1 MPKLK
6 KVRIINFKYSN
17 NRQYI
22 DDTFNLHNEN
32 AISFFQNGGGKTV
45 TCKLLLLPFLWKHK
59 KHFELSAATWYKT
72 FDGPTYVMEEY
83 TLNESEKMLLVA
95 AIHRE
100 SKDKE
105 ENDVSRYVFVSVY
118 KNSSDEF
125 SFENFPVKNENG
137 EIIKPYDL
145 YNKFKNNNNVRCFNN
160 RAQSGSNKTYND
172 YVEYL
177 NSYNFNVKFYSEITP
192 LILSSEGGISEAF
205 ASYKNTDMLL
215 KEFIVPIMTGK
226 IPESEKMINS
236 IAEQISKIAINEIK
250 NAEDLQNL
258 ENFNKFIDELN
269 VLLDLVKEREENN
282 ENLKIENSKLVYVF
296 EETKNLKSKIADEI
310 TKYKQE
316 LNDKEVY
323 LKETRYKKDSYLLT
337 KKIKENDSNKEALM
351 NAKNEL
357 DKIEQEYKNLTDSIE
372 YFKAYTYFSEIL
384 NLENELEIL
393 ELEKKPYQ
401 EKYKELQHRYDIF
414 ARKLYSI
421 INNNLLTVSNNIE
434 YINNEIGNLNKT
446 KKELQ
451 EKSVLNK
458 RRIAEIEK
466 ETKNLQSQLWHYEKD
481 IEEFNNAYK
490 SFQFQKCLM
499 MSPLINQ
506 QMEDYEKSI
515 DSKIISLKNDI
526 NTCTEKIK
534 DLQTELQNNKQNKK
548 ILDESLKNL
557 NLSLIT
563 KKKDKEDA
571 EKSIRIMKEE
581 MTNIGLNDDDFS
593 SLEIIQNKVSR
604 INEAIDAEQSTLSVE
619 ITNIKNYL
627 KNLQNKNV
635 DIDEN
640 LNRILDEN
648 NIIFKSGLN
657 YLAKFNNNEEE
668 RKALYLRIPYI
679 IYSII
684 VTRKEYER
692 LSNITN
698 NNLSSF
704 CTPIIIE
711 EDLHSISI
719 NIKNSLYFSS
729 NLIIYGGNPDEV
741 YNNNFFENEIKKTN
755 KKLEEK
761 ESQKSV
767 LNNKKTSC
775 LNLINEINK
784 FKSSYDDINIVSC
797 LNQEISEISNEI
809 YLLEKQ
815 INQCSSRNEE
825 ISSEIEIL
833 NNKIS
838 MLEKSYDE
846 VDKEKSMFFKIK
858 NSIGD
863 YTQLNNDIES
873 LENEKDVLNKNI
885 DNNGLEIETISDSIR
900 DLSVK
905 NNGLQIEKN
914 NLENKINYYLNYKN
928 DEHPDLSYNI
938 ESLENELNDIS
949 IKMNKDFD
957 IQRIDND
964 IKKAKS
970 SLANKKLNFK
980 KYEHIDK
987 QNYLN
992 VNWCSFDLDKNEEIS
1007 KELLVKKTQ
1016 KNDVVNSL
1024 NNKIEKCNQEIKNKS
1039 DEIIKKYDKS
1049 YAIDVILFDFDT
1061 EIKMCENNI
1070 QTIKGNLISIEKDL
1084 NHLQKY
1090 LSAKESKMIIC
1101 ETISNLSFDI
1111 IVDINNYSSLY
1122 EDIRGDIN
1130 KIKSQSDKINVKI
1143 SKEINYIENNFK
1155 NIDKLSSCV
1164 NNIVNNEKEKLLIS
1178 SNLVRIIYKIQESIN
1193 SMNQKVKFINE
1204 LKKELVTLTTT
1215 YADKL
1220 VDELKLLVKVARRNY
1235 IINEKTDKK
1244 VELIKVI
1251 IPQEYYPT
1259 NLEDALNDIITSA
1272 KENKDENSI
1281 NEFIKN
1287 KVNSYFIL
1295 YNYTHINEFGI
1306 KLKKKDANA
1315 WTEISYSN
1323 FVNSELSGAQKMIVS
1338 LILIQTFKEFENEE
1352 EYECSK
1358 HINSSCFL
1366 LQDNPFSKI
1375 QTCEYVD
1382 IFFKLAE
1389 KYGIQLW
1396 SWTDVKDAHIIDLHN
1411 VVFTISIK
1419 QSNGKEYNQVTT
1431 ENVILQEDNEVH
1443 EIKYEQIS
1451 LF

>member
-22 DDTFNLHNEN
+22 DDTFDLYNEN

-45 TCKLLLLPFLWKHK
+45 TCKLLLLPFLWKQK
-59 KHFELSAATWYKT
+59 KHFEWCAATWYKT
-72 FDGPTYVMEEY
+72 FDGPTYLMEEY
-83 TLNESEKMLLVA
+83 TLNESEKILLVA
-95 AIHRE
+95 SIHRE

-105 ENDVSRYVFVSVY
+105 ENDVSRYIFVSVY

-145 YNKFKNNNNVRCFNN
+145 YAKLKNNNNVRCFHN

-192 LILSSEGGISEAF
+192 LILGSEGGISEAF
-205 ASYKNTDMLL
+205 TSYKNTDILL
-215 KEFIVPIMTGK
+215 REFIIPIMTGK
-226 IPESEKMINS
+226 IPESEEMINS
-236 IAEQISKIAINEIK
+236 ITEQISKIVINEVR

-258 ENFNKFIDELN
+258 ENFNRFIDELN
-269 VLLDLVKEREENN
+269 VLLNLVKEREEND

-296 EETKNLKSKIADEI
+296 EETKKLKSKIANEI
-310 TKYKQE
+310 TKYQQE
-316 LNDKEVY
+316 LNDKDTY
-323 LKETRYKKDSYLLT
+323 LKETRYKKDSYFLT
-337 KKIKENDSNKEALM
+337 KKVRENDSNKEALV

-357 DKIEQEYKNLTDSIE
+357 NKMELEYKSLADSVE
-372 YFKAYTYFSEIL
+372 YFKAYICFSEIL
-384 NLENELEIL
+384 SLESELDRLEI
-393 ELEKKPYQ
+393 EKKPYQ
-401 EKYKELQHRYDIF
+401 EKHKELQLRYDMF
-414 ARKLYSI
+414 AKKLYSI
-421 INNNLLTVSNNIE
+421 INDNLLTINSNIE
-434 YINNEIGNLNKT
+434 HINNEICSLNNRKQELLEKNIFN
-446 KKELQ
+446 KK
-451 EKSVLNK
+451 
-458 RRIAEIEK
+458 RINEIEK
-466 ETKNLQSQLWHYEKD
+466 EKEKLLLKLWHYERD
-481 IEEFNNAYK
+481 IEEFNNTYK
-490 SFQFQKCLM
+490 NFQFQKCLM
-499 MSPLINQ
+499 ISPLINQ
-506 QMEDYEKSI
+506 EMEDYEKSI
-515 DSKIISLKNDI
+515 ANILLSTKKDIS
-526 NTCTEKIK
+526 TCIEKIK
-534 DLQTELQNNKQNKK
+534 DLQTESQNNKANKK
-548 ILDESLKNL
+548 ELDESLKKL
-557 NLSLIT
+557 NFSLIT

-571 EKSIRIMKEE
+571 EESIKTIKKE
-581 MTNIGLNDDDFS
+581 MANIDLYDDDFS
-593 SLEIIQNKVSR
+593 SLEIIKNKASR
-604 INEAIDAEQSTLSVE
+604 VNDTIDTEQSALSVE
-619 ITNIKNYL
+619 IINIKKYL

-648 NIIFKSGLN
+648 NITFKSGLN
-657 YLAKFNNNEEE
+657 YLTKFNNNEEE
-668 RKALYLRIPYI
+668 RRTLYFKIPYI
-679 IYSII
+679 VYSII
-684 VTRKEYER
+684 MTKKEYEK
-692 LSNITN
+692 LCSITN

-711 EDLHSISI
+711 EDLYNISI
-719 NIKNSLYFSS
+719 DTKNSVYFSS
-729 NLIIYGGNPDEV
+729 DLIIYGGKPDEV
-741 YNNNFFENEIKKTN
+741 YNNNFFENEIEKTN

-784 FKSSYDDINIVSC
+784 FENSYADINIISN
-797 LNQEISEISNEI
+797 LDQEISEISNKI
-809 YLLEKQ
+809 YSLEEQ
-815 INQCSSRNEE
+815 INQYSSRNEE
-825 ISSEIEIL
+825 ILSEIEIL
-833 NNKIS
+833 NSEIS
-838 MLEKSYDE
+838 RLEKSHNE
-846 VDKEKSMFFKIK
+846 TDKENNMFFKIK

-863 YTQLNNDIES
+863 YTQLNNDIDS
-873 LENEKDVLNKNI
+873 LEIEKEKLNK
-885 DNNGLEIETISDSIR
+885 DTNNNEFELETISDSIR
-900 DLSVK
+900 DLSIK
-905 NNGLQIEKN
+905 NNRLQIDRN
-914 NLENKINYYLNYKN
+914 NLDDKINYYVNYKN
-928 DEHPDLSYNI
+928 NERPDFSYNV
-938 ESLENELNDIS
+938 ESLENELKNIS
-949 IKMNKDFD
+949 VEMNKDSD

-964 IKKAKS
+964 IKKTKS
-970 SLANKKLNFK
+970 LLINKRTSFRN
-980 KYEHIDK
+980 YEHIDK

-992 VNWCSFDLDKNEEIS
+992 INWSTFDLDKNEKLV
-1007 KELLVKKTQ
+1007 KELIEKKTE
-1016 KNDVVNSL
+1016 KKAFVNSL
-1024 NNKIEKCNQEIKNKS
+1024 NDKIEKCNQEIKNKS
-1039 DEIIKKYDKS
+1039 DEIIKKYGKD
-1049 YAIDVILFDFDT
+1049 YTTDVILFDFDA
-1061 EIKMCENNI
+1061 EIRMCENNI
-1070 QTIKGNLISIEKDL
+1070 QTIKENIISAGKDL
-1084 NHLQKY
+1084 DHLKKY
-1090 LSAKESKMIIC
+1090 LSAKESKMIIY

-1111 IVDINNYSSLY
+1111 VVDINNYSSLY
-1122 EDIRGDIN
+1122 EDIGGVVS

-1143 SKEINYIENNFK
+1143 SKKINHIENEFK
-1155 NIDKLSSCV
+1155 SIDKLSSCV
-1164 NNIVNNEKEKLLIS
+1164 NNIVKTEKEKLNS
-1178 SNLVRIIYKIQESIN
+1178 SNLNRIIYKIQESIN

-1204 LKKELVTLTTT
+1204 LKKELITLTTT

-1220 VDELKLLVKVARRNY
+1220 IDELKSLVKVAKRNY

-1251 IPQEYYPT
+1251 IPQECYPT
-1259 NLEDALNDIITSA
+1259 NLEDALNDIIASA

-1411 VVFTISIK
+1411 VIFTISIK

-1431 ENVILQEDNEVH
+1431 ESSISQEDNEIH